1 MAVANLLGSGA
12 SSAMDSG
19 LLGAAQAQGQQLLAQ
34 QTAFGMMQ
42 AKQEAAQTE
51 INSELKVMMNAA
63 DISAK

>member
-1 MAVANLLGSGA
+1 
-12 SSAMDSG
+12 MDSG

-51 INSELKVMMNAA
+51 LNSELKVMMNAA

>member
-42 AKQEAAQTE
+42 AIQEAAQTE